1 MKKEVIYKV
10 GAAVFLAAVVSLAGW
25 FVFTNVV
32 SSRGSEAAGLH
43 EASYYEKVDGK
54 TVRCRLCPNFCTLGP
69 DQIGLCKA
77 RKNVD
82 GKLYSLVYGNIAS
95 KHLDPIE
102 KKPLYHF
109 LPGTAAYSIAT
120 TGCNLGCLF
129 CQNWQI
135 SQVFPWETR
144 TLRMTP
150 EQVVE
155 EAVKS
160 GAKSIAFTYNEPTI
174 FFEYMLDIA
183 KLARKRGLKTAVI
196 SAGYINPEP
205 LKEFLPYVDAY
216 KIDLKGFRDEFY
228 QKLTKGR
235 LEPVLEAM
243 KIIKASGTW
252 LEVVNLV
259 IPGENDS
266 KEDLMGLIAW
276 VRDNLGTDVPLH
288 FLRFHPDYKLLNTP
302 PTPEETIKR
311 ARRMAMDAGLKYV
324 YTGNIFY
331 PEGSTTYCP
340 KSRQPAIEREVFFV
354 KKNNLTADGRC
365 RDGEMIP
372 GIWR

>member
-1 MKKEVIYKV
+1 MKRSALYKI
-10 GAAVFLAAVVSLAGW
+10 GAAAFLIVIVSLAGW
-25 FVFTNVV
+25 FIYTSAV
-32 SSRGSEAAGLH
+32 SSKGNDAAGLH
-43 EASYYEKVDGK
+43 EAMYYEKLGEGAVQCK
-54 TVRCRLCPNFCTLGP
+54 LCPNFCRLRPG
-69 DQIGLCKA
+69 DIGLCKA
-77 RKNVD
+77 RKNVG
-82 GKLYSLVYGNIAS
+82 GKLYSLVYKNIAA
-95 KHLDPIE
+95 KHIDPIE

-109 LPGTAAYSIAT
+109 LPGSRAYSIAT

-135 SQVFPWETR
+135 SQIFPWEGR
-144 TLRMTP
+144 ITP
-150 EQVVE
+150 MEPQEVVD
-155 EAVKS
+155 EAIAS
-160 GAKSIAFTYNEPTI
+160 GSKSIAFTYNEPTI
-174 FFEYMLDIA
+174 FYEYMLDIA
-183 KLARKRGLKTAVI
+183 KLAKKRGLKTAVI

-205 LKEFLPYVDAY
+205 LKELLPYIDAY
-216 KIDLKGFRDEFY
+216 KIDFKGFNEAFY
-228 QKLTKGR
+228 RKLTKGR

-266 KEDLMGLIAW
+266 DKDLMGLINW
-276 VRDNLGTDVPLH
+276 VKDNLGTDVPLH

-302 PTPEETIKR
+302 PTPEETIKK
-311 ARRMAMDAGLKYV
+311 ARRMAIEAGLKYV

-340 KSRQPAIEREVFFV
+340 KSGKPAIVREVFFV
-354 KKNNLTADGRC
+354 KQDNLTADGRC
-365 RDGEMIP
+365 PDGERIP